1 MPRPT
6 KTNTLVT
13 MYVNTRAENLS
24 QSNIKDH
31 VWMAD
36 SNGDTA
42 NNNAGKVGD
51 YVTGAQQK
59 GNITWIAAVYEIY
72 TAPSDAVLI
81 TDITFYDD
89 TDQKI
94 TISPEPTK
102 TYPTHVNGKI
112 TKLAKIHEEL
122 GYKIFFTVIRD
133 GLPNLDLYLDPKI
146 RIDPTS

>member
-42 NNNAGKVGD
+42 NNNAGNVGE
-51 YVTGAQQK
+51 YLTGAQEK
-59 GNITWIAAVYEIY
+59 GNITWIGAVYEIFKW
-72 TAPSDAVLI
+72 PSDAVLI
-81 TDITFYDD
+81 TDVTFVDVKN
-89 TDQKI
+89 QKI
-94 TISPEPTK
+94 KISPEPTK
-102 TYPTHVNGKI
+102 VYPTHVNGKV
-112 TKLAKIHEEL
+112 TNLAKINDVL
-122 GYKIFFTVIRD
+122 TYKISFTVIRN
-133 GLPNLDLYLDPKI
+133 GLPNLDLCLDPKI